1 MKRRANF
8 IKFIQF
14 WGIIFLI
21 GIGVSIIGID
31 VISSYRDFDLRAD
44 QMRGDYFDR
53 QKQIIKQEVERV
65 VDLISYEKAQSEV
78 LTKEKIK
85 SRVHE
90 AYAIAQNIYQQ
101 NKTAKSAA
109 EIEQIILDA
118 LRPIRFEHEKVIIL
132 QRAWM
137 ALRCSLPTNRKW
149 KD

>member
-1 MKRRANF
+1 MKRRTNF

-21 GIGVSIIGID
+21 GDWCKHYLALTLSVPI
-31 VISSYRDFDLRAD
+31 VISISAPIK
-44 QMRGDYFDR
+44 MRGDYFDR

-101 NKTAKSAA
+101 NKTAKSTA

-118 LRPIRFEHEKVIIL
+118 LRPIRFEHGKGYFF
-132 QRAWM
+132 AT
-137 ALRCSLPTNRKW
+137 ALGWR
-149 KD
+149 